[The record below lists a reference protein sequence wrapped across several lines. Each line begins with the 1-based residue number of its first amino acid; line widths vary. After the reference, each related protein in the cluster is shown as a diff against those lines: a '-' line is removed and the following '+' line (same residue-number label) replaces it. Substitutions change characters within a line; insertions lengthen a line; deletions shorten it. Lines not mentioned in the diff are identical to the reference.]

1 MSYHPTCAITQM
13 FNTSTEP
20 ASLDPRQYCP
30 YQVCALAGTEA
41 WLLSAY
47 YGVAALDAIR
57 FATAHGPRSLGA
69 LGMAPRT
76 GVLRAG
82 FDADVIALT
91 RNPLDDISV
100 LAFPGNITHV
110 WRGGRL
116 FKAPAREVAHVNADE
131 PNEALRLHGGRMLA
145 VRW

>member
-1 MSYHPTCAITQM
+1 M
-13 FNTSTEP
+13 
-20 ASLDPRQYCP
+20 
-30 YQVCALAGTEA
+30 CALAGTEA
-41 WLLSAY
+41 WLLSTY
-47 YGVAALDAIR
+47 CGVAPLDAIR

-69 LGMAPRT
+69 
-76 GVLRAG
+76 
-82 FDADVIALT
+82 
-91 RNPLDDISV
+91 LDDISV